1 LEVVVTYGRKVL
13 RSLGGVRHRNGVEIE
28 AEDMT
33 PVDHD
38 AAAIRIAGLVLVLS
52 D

>member
-1 LEVVVTYGRKVL
+1 MVVTCGIKVL
-13 RSLGGVRHRNGVEIE
+13 RSFGGVRHRNGVEIE
-28 AEDMT
+28 AGDMT